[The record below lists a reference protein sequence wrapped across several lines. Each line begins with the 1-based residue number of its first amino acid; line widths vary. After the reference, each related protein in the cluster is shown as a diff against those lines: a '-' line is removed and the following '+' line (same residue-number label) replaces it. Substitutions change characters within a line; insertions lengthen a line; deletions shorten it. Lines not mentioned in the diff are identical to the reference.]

1 MGLFTEL
8 LLLPLAPVRGV
19 TWVAEQ
25 VQHQVE
31 HQLYDPGVVRGQ
43 IDELDAAH
51 ERGEITEAERDEQ
64 QEVLLQRLV
73 RGNGNGN
80 GNGDGDAA
88 GPDSAVGGPA

>member
-31 HQLYDPGVVRGQ
+31 HQLYDPGVLRGQ
-43 IDELDAAH
+43 IDELDAAF
-51 ERGEITEAERDEQ
+51 ERGEITEADRDEQ
-64 QEVLLQRLV
+64 QDVLLERLV
-73 RGNGNGN
+73 SRSG
-80 GNGDGDAA
+80 GDDADPD
-88 GPDSAVGGPA
+88 GPEGST

>member
-25 VQHQVE
+25 VRDQVDYR
-31 HQLYDPGVVRGQ
+31 LNDPGVIRAQ
-43 IDELDAAH
+43 IDDLDTAF
-51 ERGEITEAERDEQ
+51 ERGEISEDERDEQ

-73 RGNGNGN
+73 GR
-80 GNGDGDAA
+80 
-88 GPDSAVGGPA
+88 GPAQDEPGGTG